1 MRHLFSVLTFVFIQ
15 LISLQYA
22 SGREHSTTKKTQ
34 VKEKSA
40 TKTYL
45 YKLSKKQ
52 GSSFKKIL
60 FDDIPFIHS
69 TFKKSGFDY
78 PLSFDIPEYFKQ
90 SQLLKVKNYNAFLNC
105 CYSFVFDYLYP
116 KHVFW

>member
-1 MRHLFSVLTFVFIQ
+1 MRLLFSVLTLVFIQ
-15 LISLQYA
+15 LISLQFA
-22 SGREHSTTKKTQ
+22 SGQEPSAKNRTQ

-40 TKTYL
+40 TKAYR
-45 YKLSKKQ
+45 YKFSKKS

-60 FDDIPFIHS
+60 FEDIPFIHS

-90 SQLLKVKNYNAFLNC
+90 SQLLKVKIYNAFLSC
-105 CYSFVFDYLYP
+105 CYSFIFDYLYP

>member
-1 MRHLFSVLTFVFIQ
+1 MRHLFSVLTLVFIQ

-22 SGREHSTTKKTQ
+22 SGQEHNTSKRSHL
-34 VKEKSA
+34 KEKSA
-40 TKTYL
+40 AKTYH
-45 YKLSKKQ
+45 YKFSKKQ
-52 GSSFKKIL
+52 GSSFTKIL
-60 FDDIPFIHS
+60 FEDIPFIHS

-90 SQLLKVKNYNAFLNC
+90 SQFLKVKIYNTFLDC
-105 CYSFVFDYLYP
+105 CYSFIFDCLYP

>member
-1 MRHLFSVLTFVFIQ
+1 MRHLFSVFTLVFIQ
-15 LISLQYA
+15 LISLQYT
-22 SGREHSTTKKTQ
+22 SGKENSAKKTTH
-34 VKEKSA
+34 VKEKSV

-52 GSSFKKIL
+52 GSSFKKNL

-69 TFKKSGFDY
+69 TVKKSGFDY
-78 PLSFDIPEYFKQ
+78 PLSFDIPEYFKH
-90 SQLLKVKNYNAFLNC
+90 SQLLKVKIYNTFLNC
-105 CYSFVFDYLYP
+105 CYSFIFDYLYP